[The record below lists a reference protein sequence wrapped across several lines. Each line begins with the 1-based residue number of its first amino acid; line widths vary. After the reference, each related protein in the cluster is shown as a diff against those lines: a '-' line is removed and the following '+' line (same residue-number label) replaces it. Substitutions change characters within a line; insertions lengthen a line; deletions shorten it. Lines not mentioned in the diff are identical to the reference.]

1 MRYLI
6 STHGCYRKKETI
18 DLKSTKLLM
27 YAFENECIW
36 YKKPYLESFCCKAIH
51 KKKGDYKRKF
61 IATKKYYQMIFG
73 SLFDDTFN
81 SYIQCCRTGKKIY
94 DFKHGDLLL
103 SDAIDIITAYNN
115 HFNPSPIY
123 ISVLT
128 CNTDCDDKDE
138 DESKEYGEYLEVN
151 RPPRLHPSSKKNWNA
166 TRKSVTNARRENM
179 SIPAKRGAYRHQ
191 FKLGEI
197 AVQPDGTHTVVTEE
211 NKKRLKAKGSYLFIP
226 TKIGDAVF
234 CQNKLWRIQSIQ
246 EGPVSYTLVPL
257 LDTLSPI
264 RGCTKKSKSSS
275 RKSFKSMLSKFKS
288 KDEPEPVLSAASAA
302 SASEDSITVDARETI
317 KLEI

>member
-6 STHGCYRKKETI
+6 STHGCYRKQETI

-73 SLFDDTFN
+73 SLLGDTFN

-166 TRKSVTNARRENM
+166 TRKSVTNKRKENM
-179 SIPAKRGAYRHQ
+179 SIPASRGVFRHQ
-191 FKLGEI
+191 FKPGEI

-211 NKKRLKAKGSYLFIP
+211 NRKKLKARGTYLFTP
-226 TKIGDAVF
+226 MKIGDAVF

-246 EGPVSYTLVPL
+246 EDSLYTLVPL

-264 RGCTKKSKSSS
+264 RGCSKKSKASAS

-288 KDEPEPVLSAASAA
+288 KDKDEPDASKGASEP
-302 SASEDSITVDARETI
+302 EDSIMVDVREI
-317 KLEI
+317 RKLEI

>member
-6 STHGCYRKKETI
+6 TTHGCYRKQETI

-27 YAFENECIW
+27 YAYENECIR
-36 YKKPYLESFCCKAIH
+36 YGKEYLESFCCKSIH
-51 KKKGDYKRKF
+51 KKKGNYKRKF
-61 IATKKYYQMIFG
+61 IATQKYYQMIFG
-73 SLFDDTFN
+73 SLPGDTFH

-128 CNTDCDDKDE
+128 CNTDCGDKDE
-138 DESKEYGEYLEVN
+138 NENKEYGEHLALN
-151 RPPRLHPSSKKNWNA
+151 LPPRRYPSSKKNWNLA
-166 TRKSVTNARRENM
+166 RKTVTNTRKENM
-179 SIPAKRGAYRHQ
+179 TRPPRGRGVLRHQ
-191 FKLGEI
+191 FKVGEI

-211 NKKRLKAKGSYLFIP
+211 NKKRLKAKGTYLFTP
-226 TKIGDAVF
+226 VKIGDAVF
-234 CQNKLWRIQSIQ
+234 YQNRLWRIHSIQ
-246 EGPVSYTLVPL
+246 EGPPVYYTLVPL
-257 LDTLSPI
+257 LETLSPI
-264 RGCTKKSKSSS
+264 RGCSKKSKPSS
-275 RKSFKSMLSKFKS
+275 KKTFKSMLSTFKS
-288 KDEPEPVLSAASAA
+288 KEPGS
-302 SASEDSITVDARETI
+302 SASEDSVTVEARETR